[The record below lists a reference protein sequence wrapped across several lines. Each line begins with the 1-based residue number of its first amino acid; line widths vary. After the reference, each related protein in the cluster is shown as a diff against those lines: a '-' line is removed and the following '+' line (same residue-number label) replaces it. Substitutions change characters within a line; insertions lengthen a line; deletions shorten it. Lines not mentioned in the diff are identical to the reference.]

1 MKRFI
6 DKSLVTLRSVSQK
19 GFFHLLSANVLIQAV
34 AFGSQLLVAA
44 ILAPDDIGR
53 IKIIQTYLSIFS
65 IVAGM
70 GFNAST
76 LKLCSEN
83 RTEQEQAS
91 LFRSGLYFTLIT
103 TILTYL
109 LMLILNGLHLFSSD
123 QLINNLIPLGLLP
136 IITNSLFMMF
146 VAYFQATKRI
156 KLMSGLVG
164 WNKLIAIVALLVFAY
179 QWGIKGYYWAYN
191 LSFIIMLLVCLKYSS
206 DVFRNK
212 FSFKF
217 NFSDF
222 KVHWK
227 YAKLTTLCNVFS
239 EIAAYADI
247 LIIGVFVKDMQQIGY
262 YSFAL
267 TLTVMVRLLPGTVQQ
282 VSIPYF
288 SSQSNDSIDFMARFK
303 YFNAILSTII
313 GVTLI
318 ALLITVPIA
327 IQFIFGEKFMP
338 AIPFFVPLVIG
349 WSIRQLLQLQVSV
362 IFGLGKVEYNLYTSI
377 ISLIF
382 NVLIVSICLHYFSL
396 IGAAYASIPSGI
408 VVVLCSFYYLRRLNR
423 EISN

>member
-1 MKRFI
+1 MKKFI

-34 AFGSQLLVAA
+34 AFGSQLFVAA

-83 RTEQEQAS
+83 RTEKEQAS
-91 LFRSGLYFTLIT
+91 LFRSGLYFTLTT

-156 KLMSGLVG
+156 KLMSGLVS

-179 QWGIKGYYWAYN
+179 QWGIKGFYWAYN
-191 LSFIIMLLVCLKYSS
+191 LSFIIMLLVCLKYTSN
-206 DVFRNK
+206 VFKNK
-212 FSFKF
+212 VSFKF

-222 KVHWK
+222 KAHWK

-247 LIIGVFVKDMQQIGY
+247 LIIGLFVKNMQQIGY
-262 YSFAL
+262 YGFAL

-282 VSIPYF
+282 ISIPYF
-288 SSQSNDSIDFMARFK
+288 SSRSNNSIDFMSRFK
-303 YFNAILSTII
+303 YFNTILSAIV
-313 GVTLI
+313 GVTLVL
-318 ALLITVPIA
+318 LLIIVPFA
-327 IQFIFGEKFMP
+327 IQFIFGEKYMP

-382 NVLIVSICLHYFSL
+382 NVLIVSICLHYFGL

-408 VVVLCSFYYLRRLNR
+408 VVVFCSFYYLRRLNQER
-423 EISN
+423 LK

>member
-6 DKSLVTLRSVSQK
+6 DKSLVTFRSVSQK

-34 AFGSQLLVAA
+34 AFGSQLFVAA

-83 RTEQEQAS
+83 RTENEQAS
-91 LFRSGLYFTLIT
+91 LFRSGLYFTLTT

-191 LSFIIMLLVCLKYSS
+191 LSFIIMLLVCLKYSG
-206 DVFRNK
+206 DVFKNK
-212 FSFKF
+212 VSFKF
-217 NFSDF
+217 IFSDF

-267 TLTVMVRLLPGTVQQ
+267 TLTVIVRLLPGTVQQ

-288 SSQSNDSIDFMARFK
+288 SSQSNDSIDFMPRFK
-303 YFNAILSTII
+303 YFNTILSAIV
-313 GVTLI
+313 GVTLVL
-318 ALLITVPIA
+318 LLIIVPFA
-327 IQFIFGEKFMP
+327 IQFVFGEKYMP
-338 AIPFFVPLVIG
+338 AIPFFIPLVIG

-382 NVLIVSICLHYFSL
+382 NVLIVSICLHYFGL
-396 IGAAYASIPSGI
+396 IGAAYASIPSGM